1 MGEYT
6 DAPVTGGGS
15 ARIQGR
21 NCYGNR
27 IAANKLNYKSN
38 IFDLKDDVFTEGCP
52 SDGAKYKDSVKVLI
66 NYFQQE

>member
-1 MGEYT
+1 MYVLFLCMGEYT

-38 IFDLKDDVFTEGCP
+38 IFDLKDDVFTEG
-52 SDGAKYKDSVKVLI
+52 
-66 NYFQQE
+66 